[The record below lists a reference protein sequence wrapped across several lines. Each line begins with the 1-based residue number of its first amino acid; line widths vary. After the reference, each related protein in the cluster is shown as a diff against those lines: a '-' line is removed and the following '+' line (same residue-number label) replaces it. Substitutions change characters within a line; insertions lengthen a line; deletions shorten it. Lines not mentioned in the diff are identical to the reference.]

1 MEAILFVD
9 LLEWRFLLHV
19 LRVTGRQA
27 CNILESETGGMTVY
41 KCSGKADIQIHF
53 HISVL
58 SFLSCENYL
67 WLIDKNRENLSARL
81 ELIHKNEVL

>member
-1 MEAILFVD
+1 M
-9 LLEWRFLLHV
+9 
-19 LRVTGRQA
+19 
-27 CNILESETGGMTVY
+27 Y
-41 KCSGKADIQIHF
+41 KCSGKADIQTHF

-67 WLIDKNRENLSARL
+67 WLIDKNRENFSARL